1 MGETRDLSDT
11 LHRDAPECHK
21 RRGLATKHKI
31 DRRIIRLTGSCF
43 FPAWKS
49 LLCVSGS
56 NCASVSRCDPAILH
70 HPSSEVKGWRLSAK
84 IKLTHYS
91 TSFAA
96 RDHLWCSQTPVTVPS
111 AESIRRR
118 ILSRAARA
126 RPSTERKSSI
136 VIAELFQSAG
146 RKCLQE
152 VDGLPK
158 NCRRDSVRRLSGST

>member
-1 MGETRDLSDT
+1 MPQTARSSDKT
-11 LHRDAPECHK
+11 QNRSANYQTYWVLLFSRMEITALRK
-21 RRGLATKHKI
+21 RVKLRF
-31 DRRIIRLTGSCF
+31 RQ
-43 FPAWKS
+43 S
-49 LLCVSGS
+49 LRSGDTPS
-56 NCASVSRCDPAILH
+56 
-70 HPSSEVKGWRLSAK
+70 SSEVKGWRLSAK

-91 TSFAA
+91 TPFATK
-96 RDHLWCSQTPVTVPS
+96 DHLWRSQTHVTVPS

-136 VIAELFQSAG
+136 VIAELLQPAG